1 MKRGAD
7 VRIKQSNQRR
17 NIMAKEKGASFSPD
31 TFSEGGGL
39 LDNVDVT
46 WEEVRFELWDYDGKI
61 PTPTPAMKV
70 RMKVEDQEEPVDQY
84 FSAGNPQDWTPSKDG
99 TKLVA
104 IGRATGIN
112 KTSNLGI
119 LMTSLLEAKF
129 PADKMEGD
137 DCTVFEGLKCHMVRV
152 KAPERKGLA
161 PTARADGR
169 VFDKTN
175 LVVDRIIKLPWEK
188 KGTTSTTP
196 KGGKNESEGDDVGD
210 KTIGIIQEILEE
222 NPKGVN
228 KKKLAQL
235 VLEKMKGD
243 PDRNTALKLA
253 YSDKFLSEG
262 PWEYEDGVV
271 K

>member
-1 MKRGAD
+1 MSGGMKAG
-7 VRIKQSNQRR
+7 
-17 NIMAKEKGASFSPD
+17 KEKGATFNPDSF
-31 TFSEGGGL
+31 TEGGGL

-46 WEEVRFELWDYDGKI
+46 WEEVTFELWDYDGKI
-61 PTPTPAMKV
+61 PTPTPAMRVKM
-70 RMKVEDQEEPVDQY
+70 RVEDVEEPVDQY

-104 IGRATGIN
+104 IGKATGIN
-112 KTSNLGI
+112 KNSNLGI

-137 DCTVFEGLKCHMVRV
+137 DCTVFEGLKCHMIRV

-161 PTARADGR
+161 PTVRADGK

-175 LVVDRIIKLPWEK
+175 LVVDHIIKLPWEK
-188 KGTTSTTP
+188 GTGASTKG
-196 KGGKNESEGDDVGD
+196 KKEEEGDDVEG
-210 KTIGIIQEILEE
+210 KTIGVIQSILES

-235 VLEKMKGD
+235 VLQEMKED
-243 PDRNTALKLA
+243 PDRNAALKLA
-253 YSDKFLSEG
+253 YSDKFLSDG
-262 PWEYEDGVV
+262 PWEFEDGVV